1 MEKEVNIL
9 QQYQDNLSW
18 ELKLNHDLT
27 LEEIKSRLKT
37 LVDLAK
43 IEGQKEL
50 NHLKK

>member
-1 MEKEVNIL
+1 MNHLEK
-9 QQYQDNLSW
+9 YQDYLSW

-27 LEEIKSRLKT
+27 LEEIKSKLKT

>member
-1 MEKEVNIL
+1 MNHLEK
-9 QQYQDNLSW
+9 YQDNLAW
-18 ELKLNHDLT
+18 ELKLNNELT

-50 NHLKK
+50 NQPKK

>member
-1 MEKEVNIL
+1 MNPLDKYL
-9 QQYQDNLSW
+9 DNLSW
-18 ELKLNHDLT
+18 ELKLNNELT